1 MKELIIVLLIL
12 LFAVYGF
19 IQGIRKTLFNI
30 LKLINKYKNQKS
42 IERGQTDVH

>member
-19 IQGIRKTLFNI
+19 IQGVRKTLINI
-30 LKLINKYKNQKS
+30 LRLINKYKTKND
-42 IERGQTDVH
+42 IERGKKSG